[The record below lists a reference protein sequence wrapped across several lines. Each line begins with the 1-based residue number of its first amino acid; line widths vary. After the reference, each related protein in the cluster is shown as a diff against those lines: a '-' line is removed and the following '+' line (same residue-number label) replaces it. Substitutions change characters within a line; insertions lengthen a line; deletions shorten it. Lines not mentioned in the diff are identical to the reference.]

1 MYDDYMTAVVTEP
14 KSEMPVRRIA
24 IREFQQHAARVI
36 RELAD
41 AEEIAEITNRGR
53 VIARLIPVSP
63 AERAFA
69 EMIERGEIVPAR
81 NPSGLVGWKPL
92 PAGSDRKSLS
102 AELMA
107 MREGER
113 R

>member
-1 MYDDYMTAVVTEP
+1 MYDDYMTTAAMEP

-24 IREFQQHAARVI
+24 IRELQQHAARVI

-41 AEEIAEITNRGR
+41 AEEMAEITNRGQ

-69 EMIERGEIVPAR
+69 EMIERGEIIPAR

-92 PAGSDRKSLS
+92 PTRPDRKSLS

-107 MREGER
+107 IREAER
-113 R
+113 W